1 MLIFEGVMQTV
12 RSTEFQV
19 PDGWHLERY
28 CDEDDFIVLR
38 RLDAVEETVTVDF
51 CRRVYGAGVGIP
63 ALTDGPRI
71 LYCGRGWRQ
80 AIVDDAINWVSGRT
94 S

>member
-1 MLIFEGVMQTV
+1 MQPV
-12 RSTEFQV
+12 RSTDFQV
-19 PDGWHLERY
+19 PNGWGLERY

-38 RLDAVEETVTVDF
+38 RLSGDEETVTIDF
-51 CRRVYGAGVGIP
+51 CRRVFGAGIGIL
-63 ALTDGPRI
+63 APRVASRV

-80 AIVDDAINWVSGRT
+80 AIVDDAINWVSNRV